1 MQNCFK
7 IDLGSIKLSNVWFH
21 VWKPELFWWLSWNG
35 AYLGVGSR
43 TTKES
48 NNDSQQVTRGH
59 NKSKR
64 SRNESKLIYKDS
76 QWVKTDI
83 QGVTTSQKRPA
94 MTHKE
99 SQRVKNLTLTVNFHW
114 LRWIYSLLRSHHR
127 NYGEH
132 KAPVKRSKLFTQQ
145 HTTFVYHLLHVVAC
159 CCLGQWSNASNIL
172 RNIVQL
178 YNLLWIVRLKYIC
191 SPRNH

>member
-1 MQNCFK
+1 MTDSETFTESKNKMVLLWQWEPWPPEFEVQKNDSLASIIEILYIKQIFFETDSCLLALPTSTSQMQNCFK

-21 VWKPELFWWLSWNG
+21 IWKPELFWWLSWNG

-64 SRNESKLIYKDS
+64 NRNESKLIYKDS

-83 QGVTTSQKRPA
+83 QWVTTSQKRPV

-99 SQRVKNLTLTVNFHW
+99 S
-114 LRWIYSLLRSHHR
+114 
-127 NYGEH
+127 
-132 KAPVKRSKLFTQQ
+132 
-145 HTTFVYHLLHVVAC
+145 
-159 CCLGQWSNASNIL
+159 
-172 RNIVQL
+172 
-178 YNLLWIVRLKYIC
+178 
-191 SPRNH
+191 